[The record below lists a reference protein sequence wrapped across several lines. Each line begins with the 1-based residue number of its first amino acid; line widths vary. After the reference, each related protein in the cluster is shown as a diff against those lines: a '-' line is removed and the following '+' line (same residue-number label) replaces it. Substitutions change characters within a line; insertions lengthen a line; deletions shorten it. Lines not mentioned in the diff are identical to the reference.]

1 MPAPVWISN
10 PAPRAL
16 PLYTPSFTRCVLL
29 LVGGVV
35 DGEAG
40 GGTLTHMPS
49 TLLDAVQQAWT
60 NVPAAMVDS

>member
-1 MPAPVWISN
+1 VSISN

-40 GGTLTHMPS
+40 GGTLTHIDMPS
-49 TLLDAVQQAWT
+49 TLFDAVQQAWT